1 MLYSAKGVASI
12 IGGGLAALLYER
24 FGTWSAVFYGSAVMA
39 LAAAV
44 MTLALRTAAA
54 PSESAVGITVPVKS

>member
-24 FGTWSAVFYGSAVMA
+24 FGSWSACFYGSAA
-39 LAAAV
+39 LALIAAV
-44 MTLALRTAAA
+44 MAFGLRVSVLDT
-54 PSESAVGITVPVKS
+54 ESRPP